1 MQNET
6 MQSIDMWKSYPAT
19 AIAFKNTQKNRADRA
34 GLLCWPVKYVWRGSN
49 LM

>member
-19 AIAFKNTQKNRADRA
+19 AVAFKNTQKNCAHPA
-34 GLLCWPVKYVWRGSN
+34 GLLHWPVKYMWHGSN